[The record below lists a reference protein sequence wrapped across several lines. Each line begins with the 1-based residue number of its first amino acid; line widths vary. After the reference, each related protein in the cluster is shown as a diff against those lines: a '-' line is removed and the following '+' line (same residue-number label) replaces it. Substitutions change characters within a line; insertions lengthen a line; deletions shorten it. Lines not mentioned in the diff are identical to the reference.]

1 MKRDYDKSVTL
12 YDCQNTFEKFVDL
25 KPSLIRSITRHE
37 PDFEQVELATESW
50 NDNVSY
56 GAIATAQFSR
66 HFVRDSSS
74 TFFFFFFPKTRTN
87 ETKFYWTLS
96 ISFSLCVKNLLLKK
110 KKIANYHFRWTL
122 NRSLKSGLKSK
133 FSLRII
139 PNSHNS
145 HNHSSIFIYFSF
157 YQFNVNVSI
166 KPIEIQ
172 IRNLTKT
179 QQTSSIRKE
188 KRNEKF

>member
-74 TFFFFFFPKTRTN
+74 IFFFFLFPQNKD
-87 ETKFYWTLS
+87 KWDK
-96 ISFSLCVKNLLLKK
+96 ILLDTFHFIFTSCKKSYIKK
-110 KKIANYHFRWTL
+110 KKNCKL
-122 NRSLKSGLKSK
+122 P
-133 FSLRII
+133 FSL
-139 PNSHNS
+139 NFKSLS
-145 HNHSSIFIYFSF
+145 
-157 YQFNVNVSI
+157 
-166 KPIEIQ
+166 
-172 IRNLTKT
+172 
-179 QQTSSIRKE
+179 
-188 KRNEKF
+188 